1 MSKATEQN
9 EKLKRAII
17 ISVIL
22 HIVLIALLI
31 WSSFNEHI
39 EASGG
44 GGGSDIE
51 AVMVD
56 PGAVVEQYNRQ
67 QNQQSDSQRAEQ
79 QRQKQSQQQAEELQQ
94 KQAAEQQRLKELEKN
109 ACRPRRREAAGESP
123 C

>member
-39 EASGG
+39 DASSAG
-44 GGGSDIE
+44 GGGSDID

-56 PGAVVEQYNRQ
+56 PGAVVSQYNRQ

-79 QRQKQSQQQAEELQQ
+79 QRKSRRSS
-94 KQAAEQQRLKELEKN
+94 RLKSCNRNRLLN
-109 ACRPRRREAAGESP
+109 SSV
-123 C
+123 

>member
-17 ISVIL
+17 ISIAL
-22 HIVLIALLI
+22 HVVLIALLV
-31 WSSFNEHI
+31 WSSFNENI

-44 GGGSDIE
+44 GGGSDID

-67 QNQQSDSQRAEQ
+67 QNQKSDSQRAEQ
-79 QRQKQSQQQAEELQQ
+79 QRQKQAQQQAEELQQ
-94 KQAAEQQRLKELEKN
+94 KQAAEQQRLKALER
-109 ACRPRRREAAGESP
+109 APAGAGSGQRAG
-123 C
+123 

>member
-39 EASGG
+39 DASSAG
-44 GGGSDIE
+44 GGGSDID

-56 PGAVVEQYNRQ
+56 PGAVVSQYNRQ

-79 QRQKQSQQQAEELQQ
+79 QRKKQAQQQAEELQQ
-94 KQAAEQQRLKELEKN
+94 KQAAEQQRLKALEKERL
-109 ACRPRRREAAGESP
+109 AAQETAKEEA
-123 C
+123 